1 MCLGATVIIRERN
14 LSLEEFV
21 DVVRTY
27 AVTLMSWTP
36 LMMQGII
43 RQATASGTS
52 IPSVKTIIITGDI
65 LSKTLA
71 KEINIHFRPRTLANS
86 YALTESFGMISTTPV
101 GEVALGNT
109 GFPVAGCK
117 VKVVH
122 LDSGEPLKAYERG
135 EILAQGNNMMN
146 GYYGKPEATNTA
158 FTTDGWLRTGDLGYY
173 DDTGRIY
180 VVERLKQMIKVL
192 DHHVTPAEIEE
203 LLLTHAAVAEVAVVG
218 IPSQEHGETPVAC
231 VVLNESHRRNSQTVE
246 TELMQLLTDN
256 TTVHKHRFTSIAFWD
271 SLPKTDTGKILRRE
285 LKIILSNL
293 QSKEK

>member
-1 MCLGATVIIRERN
+1 MAAALAVVFLGGTVVMTPTVYLPGELLYMIKDSGCN
-14 LSLEEFV
+14 YLFADHKSAPKALEVNKDF
-21 DVVRTY
+21 Y
-27 AVTLMSWTP
+27 L
-36 LMMQGII
+36 
-43 RQATASGTS
+43 
-52 IPSVKTIIITGDI
+52 
-65 LSKTLA
+65 
-71 KEINIHFRPRTLANS
+71 
-86 YALTESFGMISTTPV
+86 
-101 GEVALGNT
+101 
-109 GFPVAGCK
+109 
-117 VKVVH
+117 KVVH

-231 VVLNESHRRNSQTVE
+231 VVLNKSHRRNSQTVE